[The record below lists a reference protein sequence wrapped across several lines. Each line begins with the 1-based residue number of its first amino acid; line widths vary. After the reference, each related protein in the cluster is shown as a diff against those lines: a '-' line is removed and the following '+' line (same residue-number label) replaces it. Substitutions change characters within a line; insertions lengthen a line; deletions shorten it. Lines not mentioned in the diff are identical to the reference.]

1 MSSGASLYD
10 DTIIE
15 TIQKTQEELRK
26 LQFRLNFDFRVF
38 DRIETLENIVS
49 KIENEVRYNNRLLQ
63 NCSNTSDSTPNY
75 NREVKE
81 STMMTLNEV
90 VQHYAF
96 MHSKNNDTCKCSNGA
111 IINSMN
117 AVAGCRNVSALAYAF
132 YCKQYTLMKP
142 HFIDGWLV
150 SLTNTPLLLKD
161 DSRATSVDVSFT
173 GPMKCFSHN
182 VQNGSCVWQC
192 DANKKPLQIL
202 EYSSHYYTHS
212 AIEVV
217 LNDGEKVIVD
227 WNIGQFQNL
236 DEGQFVFVIQ
246 C

>member
-15 TIQKTQEELRK
+15 TIQKIQEEIRT

-38 DRIETLENIVS
+38 DRIETLEKIVS
-49 KIENEVRYNNRLLQ
+49 KIENEARYNNHLLQ
-63 NCSNTSDSTPNY
+63 NCSNVYDSTPNY
-75 NREVKE
+75 NREIKE

-90 VQHYAF
+90 VQYYAF

-111 IINSMN
+111 IINSMD
-117 AVAGCRNVSALAYAF
+117 AVAGCRNVSSLAYAF
-132 YCKQYTLMKP
+132 YCKHYTLMNP
-142 HFIDGWLV
+142 RFIDGWLV
-150 SLTNTPLLLKD
+150 SLTNTPLFLKD
-161 DSRATSVDVSFT
+161 DSRASSIDASFT
-173 GPMKCFSHN
+173 GPIKCFSRN
-182 VQNGSCVWQC
+182 VQNGSCIWQYN
-192 DANKKPLQIL
+192 ASKEPLQIL
-202 EYSSHYYTHS
+202 DCSNRYYAHS

-236 DEGQFVFVIQ
+236 DEGKFVFVIQ